1 MTGIKKWV
9 SAILV
14 VYAGNVI
21 GVIICSCL
29 WPDRAADSLWRLA
42 AYSGITAV
50 FLLITGIIY
59 LIMRWDE
66 R

>member
-9 SAILV
+9 VATLV
-14 VYAGNVI
+14 VYAGNVL
-21 GVIICSCL
+21 GVIICSFL
-29 WPDRAADSLWRLA
+29 WPERSGDSLWRLA
-42 AYSGITAV
+42 AYSGIAAV
-50 FLLITGIIY
+50 FLLIEVTIY

>member
-1 MTGIKKWV
+1 MTGFQKWV
-9 SAILV
+9 TAILV

-21 GVIICSCL
+21 GFIICSCL
-29 WPDRAADSLWRLA
+29 SPDRAANNLWQLA
-42 AYSGITAV
+42 AYSGIAAV

-59 LIMRWDE
+59 LIVRSSE

>member
-1 MTGIKKWV
+1 MTGIKNWV

-14 VYAGNVI
+14 VYAGTVI

-29 WPDRAADSLWRLA
+29 WPARAADSLWRLA